1 MNTEYGY
8 YDGKHINLFML
19 KNILK
24 DIIKP
29 IIYKIIIF
37 KHKNIW
43 NVREYMI
50 KNNKTSG
57 IYMSFYI
64 NYFNKKNS
72 YIGINAKFKNKPY
85 FPHGFSNIFISDNAK
100 IWKNAVI
107 FQGVT
112 IGSNTLND
120 TKSNGSPTLKDNV
133 YIGAGAKIIGNI
145 TVGNNVRIGANAI
158 VIENVDD
165 NCVVVLEKPRI
176 IVKKN
181 LDNRFIKEINNEKY
195 YYKDEKFHKL

>member
-57 IYMSFYI
+57 MYMSFYI
-64 NYFNKKNS
+64 NYFNKRNS
-72 YIGINAKFKNKPY
+72 YIGINAQFKNKPY

-100 IWKNAVI
+100 IGKNAVI